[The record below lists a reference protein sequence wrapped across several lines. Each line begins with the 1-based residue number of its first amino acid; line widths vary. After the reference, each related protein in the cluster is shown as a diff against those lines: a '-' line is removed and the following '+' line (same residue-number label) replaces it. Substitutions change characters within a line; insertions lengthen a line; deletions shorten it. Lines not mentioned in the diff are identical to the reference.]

1 MSTTNLKLE
10 NIFPSYELV
19 DTVATKASIADAIE
33 PNGAVDA
40 DSFVLNSLTI
50 TLVGSITTPGANEVQ
65 VLRSGVAG
73 TNRDRIRNAING
85 VDASNTN
92 ISYGSGFTAAEGI
105 DGVNASNGTGTTVS
119 LEAESVGATSL
130 TLTNSTGTIV
140 TAAGLAGSTG
150 TAATGAIKIPISELS
165 FSENALTVAEAQD
178 DTGDYRKF
186 LYHVIRKYQE
196 YIDSFEK
203 LDNAAGV
210 GGSGISIGTAG
221 TGYAVGEAL
230 VFSGGNPTT
239 AAAGTIAS
247 VGGSGEIT
255 GFTITNYG
263 AGYASVPTVTISTAA
278 GVSGVL
284 TANLTDNVPAKL
296 AITKGSLVE
305 NTSDGTISRAYTS
318 TFSFSESGLE
328 IATD

>member
-19 DTVATKASIADAIE
+19 DTVATKASIA
-33 PNGAVDA
+33 NAVDTTGIVDG
-40 DSFVLNSLTI
+40 DSVVINGITI
-50 TLVGSITTPGANEVQ
+50 TASGSLGTPGADEIHIIRGGPAIARNN
-65 VLRSGVAG
+65 LR
-73 TNRDRIRNAING
+73 TAING
-85 VDASNTN
+85 NSDAAVVAYGSNT
-92 ISYGSGFTAAEGI
+92 GSAQGI
-105 DGVNASNGTGTTVS
+105 DGVVASNGSAANDLS
-119 LEAESVGATSL
+119 LESEDKGAY
-130 TLTNSTGTIV
+130 TLTVTGGLAT
-140 TAAGLAGSTG
+140 TAGLTGSTG
-150 TAATGAIKIPISELS
+150 TAATGAIQIPIAELS
-165 FSENALTVAEAQD
+165 FSENALTVAETQD

-196 YIDSFEK
+196 YIDSYEK
-203 LDNAAGV
+203 LDTTAGA
-210 GGSGISIGTAG
+210 GGSGITIGTAG
-221 TGYAVGEAL
+221 TGYVAGEAL

-239 AAAGTIAS
+239 AAAGTIN

-255 GFTITNYG
+255 GFSITNYG
-263 AGYASVPTVTISTAA
+263 AGYTSVPTVTISTAA

-328 IATD
+328 LATD

>member
-33 PNGAVDA
+33 PAGAVDD
-40 DSFVLNSLTI
+40 DSFTLNGLTI
-50 TLVGSITTPGANEVQ
+50 TLVGSITTPGANEAQ
-65 VLRSGVAG
+65 VLRASADG

-92 ISYGSGFTAAEGI
+92 ISYGSGFTAAEGV
-105 DGVNASNGTGTTVS
+105 DGVNASNGTGTTIS

-130 TLTNSTGTIV
+130 TLTNVTNTPV

-150 TAATGAIKIPISELS
+150 TAATGAIKIPVSELS

-196 YIDSFEK
+196 YIDSYEK
-203 LDNAAGV
+203 LDNTAGV
-210 GGSGISIGTAG
+210 GGSGITIGTAG
-221 TGYAVGEAL
+221 TGYVAGEAL

-239 AAAGTIAS
+239 AAAGTINVDG
-247 VGGSGEIT
+247 VGAIT
-255 GFTITNYG
+255 GFSITNYG

-328 IATD
+328 LATD